1 MELVKAGLVAAITG
15 GSSGANVAP
24 KPNTVV
30 RNGTYYSSADHLAGY
45 TQFTVD
51 VPDICDEIKAMPV
64 CGSES
69 IGEVYRL
76 YLKSGLLSEQA
87 ESVQQMTF
95 TNEQSPIFF
104 PRVIVHPKYF
114 YLCVYPYNANP
125 DVDDFYE
132 AISCSA
138 FSNSRDCATT
148 VWNTSKRDLS
158 GYYMEQTQYPTGYGA
173 TSIAVT
179 PIRDY
184 LNIFVSIELGGAY
197 TRKQYNEAGEETWQ
211 TGDTI
216 SATQTLNIGQAITGT
231 GYEIYTKLSQNEYE
245 DYLKGIAQYAYNS
258 N

>member
-1 MELVKAGLVAAITG
+1 MEIIKASLMAAITG
-15 GSSGANVAP
+15 GSGGANVAP
-24 KPNTVV
+24 KPDTVV
-30 RNGTYYSSADHLAGY
+30 RNGTYYSSTDHLAGY
-45 TQFTVD
+45 TQFAVD

-69 IGEVYRL
+69 IGDTYKL

-87 ESVQQMTF
+87 ESVQQMHF

-114 YLCVYPYNANP
+114 YLCVCPYRADP
-125 DVDDFYE
+125 YEDDFYE

-138 FSNSRDCATT
+138 FSNNSYLQTT
-148 VWNTSKRDLS
+148 VWNYPKQDLS
-158 GYYMEQTQYPTGYGA
+158 GYYMMEKQYPTGYGA
-173 TSIAVT
+173 RITVRTDAQMLSI
-179 PIRDY
+179 P
-184 LNIFVSIELGGAY
+184 VSITLGGAY
-197 TRKQYNEAGEETWQ
+197 TKKGYNEAGEETGQ

-216 SATQTLNIGQAITGT
+216 SVTQTLDIGRAYTGT

-245 DYLKGIAQYAYNS
+245 DYLRGIALYAYNS